1 MIRNSRRVVAL
12 AIAGAVAITP
22 VLSGC
27 GAGTNPQ
34 SAAPTR
40 LTEGVNASLPKGAA
54 APQIDVRNMFLLG
67 PKPDA
72 TFNAGSSVPLYAW
85 VINQVKERGDRLV
98 SVESPDFAQVK
109 ITGGAVAVPPAKPSG
124 EGSLVSLV
132 GDGAAGSPSA
142 GATPSGTAAAGE
154 TAKPTSKPSGDKT
167 AKPTA
172 SPTPTGMGATPSEGA
187 SASAQPG
194 SESSNTPSAPA
205 TAADTPAATSGKAP
219 LVVLTGLKRTLLG
232 GETLKVTL
240 KFENAG
246 SIEVPVPVIPQQG
259 EYASYTAVSTGVP
272 VPGASSPSPSGSPAG
287 EGGSH
292 EPATGGGH

>member
-40 LTEGVNASLPKGAA
+40 LTEGVSASVPQGADAPK
-54 APQIDVRNMFLLG
+54 IDVRNMFLLG
-67 PKPDA
+67 PKPDT

-85 VINQVKERGDRLV
+85 VVNQVKSGDRLTA
-98 SVESPDFAQVK
+98 VEAPDFAQVK
-109 ITGGAVAVPPAKPSG
+109 ITGGGVALPPAKESG

-132 GDGAAGSPSA
+132 GDAAAPSPS
-142 GATPSGTAAAGE
+142 ATPSGS
-154 TAKPTSKPSGDKT
+154 AKPGEKK
-167 AKPTA
+167 AKPGA
-172 SPTPTGMGATPSEGA
+172 SATPTGAGASPSEGA
-187 SASAQPG
+187 SASASPG
-194 SESSNTPSAPA
+194 AESSNTPSAPA
-205 TAADTPAATSGKAP
+205 SSADVPAAADGKAP

-240 KFENAG
+240 RFENAG
-246 SIEVPVPVIPQQG
+246 SVTVPVPVIPQQG
-259 EYASYTAVSTGVP
+259 EYASFTAVSTGVP

-287 EGGSH
+287 EEAGH
-292 EPATGGGH
+292 EPAAGH